1 MYALRLMLD
10 QLKWNWEMAIESID
24 KNISRSQLM
33 LIFLKKI
40 VNDDL
45 RAKQLFRLYYD
56 RGEISEEQFF
66 QAIEKYRYQ

>member
-1 MYALRLMLD
+1 MPIATAELSSAKA
-10 QLKWNWEMAIESID
+10 QL
-24 KNISRSQLM
+24 LH
-33 LIFLKKI
+33 LFLKQI

-66 QAIEKYRYQ
+66 KAIETYRY

>member
-1 MYALRLMLD
+1 
-10 QLKWNWEMAIESID
+10 MAIDSVEKDLS
-24 KNISRSQLM
+24 KSQLM
-33 LIFLKKI
+33 RLFLKRI

-66 QAIEKYRYQ
+66 QAIKKYQ

>member
-1 MYALRLMLD
+1 MTVANAELGPAKTQLLRL
-10 QLKWNWEMAIESID
+10 
-24 KNISRSQLM
+24 
-33 LIFLKKI
+33 FLKQI

-66 QAIEKYRYQ
+66 TAIETYRS

>member
-1 MYALRLMLD
+1 MLD
-10 QLKWNWEMAIESID
+10 QLKWNWEMTVESVD
-24 KNISRSQLM
+24 KDISRSQLM

>member
-1 MYALRLMLD
+1 
-10 QLKWNWEMAIESID
+10 MAIDSIEND
-24 KNISRSQLM
+24 STKSQLM
-33 LIFLKKI
+33 RMFLKRI

-66 QAIEKYRYQ
+66 HAIEKYKYQ

>member
-1 MYALRLMLD
+1 
-10 QLKWNWEMAIESID
+10 MAIDSVEKD
-24 KNISRSQLM
+24 ISRSQLM
-33 LIFLKKI
+33 RIFLKKI

-66 QAIEKYRYQ
+66 RAIEKYRYQ

>member
-1 MYALRLMLD
+1 
-10 QLKWNWEMAIESID
+10 MAIESINKD
-24 KNISRSQLM
+24 ISRSQLM

>member
-1 MYALRLMLD
+1 MHSVETGMTKSKLMRL
-10 QLKWNWEMAIESID
+10 
-24 KNISRSQLM
+24 
-33 LIFLKKI
+33 FLKKI

-66 QAIEKYRYQ
+66 RAIEK

>member
-1 MYALRLMLD
+1 MATATTDLSPEKTHLLRL
-10 QLKWNWEMAIESID
+10 
-24 KNISRSQLM
+24 
-33 LIFLKKI
+33 FLKQI

-66 QAIEKYRYQ
+66 EAIETYQR